1 MPYCAQ
7 CGAGV
12 DGFSRRCH
20 VCKRDPFPPS
30 VTMARCPVCER
41 TFDPDA
47 HRYCPDCDGE
57 VELEVYEEAQ

>member
-20 VCKRDPFPPS
+20 VCKRDPFPPVRE
-30 VTMARCPVCER
+30 VTHCPRCER
-41 TFDPDA
+41 EQAPDL
-47 HRYCPDCDGE
+47 RQCPDCE
-57 VELEVYEEAQ
+57 VELEVIDEAT